1 MPNIFG
7 LILTCVIVVIVFS
20 LLLFLIK
27 RYKKCPSDKVMVIYG
42 KVGSNKDGSTRSAKC
57 IHGGAAFIWP
67 VIQSYEFLDL
77 TPMSI
82 SVDLENALS
91 RQNIRINVPSRFTV
105 GVSTE
110 PGVMQNAAERLLGL
124 KLQEIQE
131 LAKDIIFGQLR
142 LVIATMD
149 IEEINTDRDKF
160 LEAVSRNV
168 EGELKKIGLR
178 LINVN
183 VTDISDESGYIDA
196 LGKEAAAK
204 AINDAKKNVAEKDRD
219 GSIGEAQARRDQRI
233 QVAQADASAI
243 QGENS
248 SKVEVAM
255 SNAQRREKEAEA
267 TRIATAAEKIAAAQA
282 LEEAYAAEQ
291 KAEAARAQR
300 EKATQEADVI
310 VKTEID
316 KRRRELEAEA
326 EKDRDGSIGEA
337 QARRDQRI
345 QVAQA
350 DASAIQGENSSK
362 VEVAMSN
369 AQRREKEAEATRIA
383 TAAEKI
389 AAAQALEEA
398 YAAEQKAEAARAQR
412 EKATQEADVIVKTE
426 IDKRRRELEAEA
438 EAEQIRRRAKGEAD
452 AILAKMQAEAQ
463 GAQEIL
469 VKQADG
475 LRQIVAAAGGDAD
488 HAVRLMLADK
498 MEELMRIQ
506 VDAVKGI
513 KIDKVTVW
521 DGGEQKDGKTA
532 TAGFVSGLMKSIPPM
547 NEMFDMAGMELPRF
561 LGKNKEEPA
570 APPAPAEESGA
581 PAEES

>member
-204 AINDAKKNVAEKDRD
+204 AINDAKKNVAERDRD

-282 LEEAYAAEQ
+282 QTEAKEKELQALRGELAAAHKEAEERKLEIFLLEEEL
-291 KAEAARAQR
+291 
-300 EKATQEADVI
+300 EKAKQRLADTEARLKESEEKLAKAGPAAAAYEK
-310 VKTEID
+310 VKDRTAGI
-316 KRRRELEAEA
+316 ELEAHC
-326 EKDRDGSIGEA
+326 RA
-337 QARRDQRI
+337 QAVQ
-345 QVAQA
+345 
-350 DASAIQGENSSK
+350 
-362 VEVAMSN
+362 
-369 AQRREKEAEATRIA
+369 
-383 TAAEKI
+383 
-389 AAAQALEEA
+389 
-398 YAAEQKAEAARAQR
+398 
-412 EKATQEADVIVKTE
+412 
-426 IDKRRRELEAEA
+426 AEA
-438 EAEQIRRRAKGEAD
+438 EERIRKTRAEVEQWLNRVQGNYGRLRADMDAAVSRACGELDQVRQTLEQISGELARQDEGLDKLTKSCCAELTHRAPD
-452 AILAKMQAEAQ
+452 
-463 GAQEIL
+463 
-469 VKQADG
+469 
-475 LRQIVAAAGGDAD
+475 
-488 HAVRLMLADK
+488 
-498 MEELMRIQ
+498 
-506 VDAVKGI
+506 
-513 KIDKVTVW
+513 
-521 DGGEQKDGKTA
+521 
-532 TAGFVSGLMKSIPPM
+532 P
-547 NEMFDMAGMELPRF
+547 LP
-561 LGKNKEEPA
+561 LDEK
-570 APPAPAEESGA
+570 
-581 PAEES
+581 